1 MASANAHKVYDG
13 PSMMDGKPIVVIMT
27 GFKRASKNVKTDD
40 MIQTWI
46 LRKDIA
52 PHTAQKTGDD
62 ASICGKCPLRP
73 LLHKVS
79 PVADKP
85 CYVKTWQ
92 APLSTWR
99 ANKDKDV
106 TPLAEV
112 AELIKDRQV
121 RWGSYGDAAA
131 VPGFIW
137 GPLKG
142 RKGTNYTHQWETCD
156 PELRYRTM
164 ASVHSLEERRRA
176 KAKGFGT
183 FRTIRSLDELTS
195 GEVLFPASKEAGAR
209 TTCAKCNL
217 CNGRKDNDKRKDI
230 AIVSHR

>member
-13 PSMMDGKPIVVIMT
+13 PSMIDGKPIVVIMT
-27 GFKRASKNVKTDD
+27 GFKRASKNTKTDD

-73 LLHKVS
+73 LLHKAS
-79 PVADKP
+79 PVADKS

-92 APLSTWR
+92 APLATWK

-131 VPGFIW
+131 VQGFIW

-142 RKGTNYTHQWETCD
+142 RKGTNYTHQWDTCD

-164 ASVHSLEERRRA
+164 ASVHSLKERRRA
-176 KAKGFGT
+176 KLKGFGT
-183 FRTIRSLDELTS
+183 FRTIRSLD
-195 GEVLFPASKEAGAR
+195 
-209 TTCAKCNL
+209 
-217 CNGRKDNDKRKDI
+217 
-230 AIVSHR
+230 